1 MRIFLDSVGIK
12 NTQIEI
18 FPDLIIKKCNFGE
31 KSLASLPH
39 KVIFLGNVDYA
50 QRSTDD
56 VREVIAN
63 LESSYDMEIWS
74 QGKGGYNLKQFSA
87 FSFND
92 IYNGDLNKF
101 INANF
106 DAVLYIYNSQGS
118 IRESMSLTTRF
129 SLYEGCGLPLIISKS
144 IYSGIWQDFSSY
156 YDLIDLDTFGENDFI
171 ATKHIYQQEARVSK
185 LLNICK
191 G

>member
-1 MRIFLDSVGIK
+1 MIK
-12 NTQIEI
+12 NSIITLIFYFFTSYAFSQNINNIIIEGNKRVSEET
-18 FPDLIIKKCNFGE
+18 IKIYGE
-31 KSLASLPH
+31 
-39 KVIFLGNVDYA
+39 V
-50 QRSTDD
+50 
-56 VREVIAN
+56 N